1 MILNDVKEIIKQLKI
16 EDKAKLL
23 VGADFWHTHP
33 LLDEQGLCL
42 TDGPHGVRMQNN
54 GGKETGLRESIPAT
68 CFPTASALACSFDEK
83 LLYEVGK
90 AIARECIDQEV
101 DMLLGPGVNIKR
113 SPLCGRDFEYYS
125 EDPYLAGI
133 LASGF
138 INGVQSQ
145 NVLACMKHFACNNQE
160 YARMVNDSILDERAL
175 FEIYLKPFEIAIELA
190 KPKAI
195 MCSYNKVNGTL
206 ASENPVLLKEILRDK
221 FKFEGTV
228 ISDWGAVSSRVKAL
242 KAGLDLEM
250 PGSLSY
256 VDIMDALEKGE
267 IDEEALNQRVESVLR
282 LYQVRP
288 DFKDKK
294 NLSYHHIA
302 KQAAL
307 ESIVLLKNENQVLPL
322 NSSEK
327 IGIFGNPNMR
337 IQGAGSSKVNPKQ
350 VDSFLDCLRKEE
362 IHFEYFDTITDEVK
376 QMDKVICFVGLSS
389 VKEIEGKDRKDLK
402 LDEEDIRLVWEL
414 TKLHSKVI
422 IVLTTGSVVELP
434 FIDSISG
441 LVLTYLAGEASASAL
456 CDILYNKTNPSGH
469 LAETWIKKLEDS
481 PVYDFGKSVYQT
493 FYRESIFVG
502 YRYYDKVG
510 IEPLFPFGYGLSYT
524 QFKLSDIQIKK
535 DTLSA
540 KIKNIGL
547 YKGKEVVQLYVRDLN
562 EQLVRPVR
570 ELKAFQK
577 IELAPNE
584 EAEIT
589 FKIQDSFFEY
599 YDVSEKKFKVSGGTY
614 ALELGTSSRDILL
627 SKEYKVNEPMKVQ
640 SITRYHNLKSVKE
653 ITKKDFEE
661 LCGKSIAPL
670 PKKYPFTLDSPMIDI
685 RTKWI
690 GKVFVYFG
698 LKALKKRSQTKEEF
712 DMNQYT
718 FLTGPVRMIGMG
730 VKKTNYQL
738 EGIVDILNGKII
750 RGAIRFLKKD
760 KRMKKLKIR

>member
-1 MILNDVKEIIKQLKI
+1 MILNDLKEVIRQLKI

-23 VGADFWHTHP
+23 VGADFWHTYP
-33 LLDEQGLCL
+33 FLDEKELCL

-54 GGKETGLRESIPAT
+54 GGKENGLRESLPAT

-90 AIARECIDQEV
+90 AIALECIDQEV

-113 SPLCGRDFEYYS
+113 SPLCGRNFEYYS

-160 YARMVNDSILDERAL
+160 YARMVNDSIIDERAL
-175 FEIYLKPFEIAIELA
+175 FEIYLKSFEIAIGLSN
-190 KPKAI
+190 PKAI
-195 MCSYNKVNGTL
+195 MCSYNKLNGTL

-228 ISDWGAVSSRVKAL
+228 ISDWGAVSNRVNAL

-256 VDIMDALEKGE
+256 VDIVDALKNGAL
-267 IDEEALNQRVESVLR
+267 DEETLDQAVESVLR
-282 LYQVRP
+282 LYQARP
-288 DFKDKK
+288 SFKDKK

-322 NSSEK
+322 KPTER
-327 IGIFGNPNMR
+327 IGILGNPNMR

-362 IHFEYFDTITDEVK
+362 IHFEYFDTITDEIK
-376 QMDKVICFVGLSS
+376 QMDKVICFVELSS
-389 VKEIEGKDRKDLK
+389 LKETEGKDRKDLK

-422 IVLTTGSVVELP
+422 VVLTTGSVVELP
-434 FIDSISG
+434 FIEHISG

-469 LAETWIKKLEDS
+469 LAETWIKSLEDS

-493 FYRESIFVG
+493 YYRESIFVG

-510 IEPLFPFGYGLSYT
+510 IKPLFPFGYGLSYT
-524 QFKLSDIQIKK
+524 NFELSNIQIKE

-547 YKGKEVVQLYVRDLN
+547 YKGKEVIQLYVRDLN
-562 EQLVRPVR
+562 EQLVRPIR
-570 ELKAFQK
+570 EFKAFQK

-584 EAEIT
+584 EVEIT

-599 YDVSEKKFKVSGGTY
+599 YDVSLKKFMISGGTY
-614 ALELGTSSRDILL
+614 VLELGTSSRDILL
-627 SKEYKVNEPMKVQ
+627 SKEYKVNQPLKVQ
-640 SITRYHNLKSVKE
+640 PITRYHNLKSVKE

-661 LCGKSIAPL
+661 LCGKSIDPL
-670 PKKYPFTLDSPMIDI
+670 PKKYPFT
-685 RTKWI
+685 
-690 GKVFVYFG
+690 
-698 LKALKKRSQTKEEF
+698 
-712 DMNQYT
+712 
-718 FLTGPVRMIGMG
+718 
-730 VKKTNYQL
+730 
-738 EGIVDILNGKII
+738 
-750 RGAIRFLKKD
+750 
-760 KRMKKLKIR
+760 